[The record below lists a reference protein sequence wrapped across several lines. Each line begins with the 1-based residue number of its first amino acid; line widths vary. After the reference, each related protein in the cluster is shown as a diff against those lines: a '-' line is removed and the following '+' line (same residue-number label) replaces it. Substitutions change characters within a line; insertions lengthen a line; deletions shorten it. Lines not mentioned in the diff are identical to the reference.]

1 MSLYRLQIPKN
12 RLDNR
17 SAIDDDII
25 IPTRDEDT
33 IRNDFNNFL
42 SLDDNT
48 INTKGSSKTIKT
60 KKKKKKTKNNDI
72 NENNINNEAVVNYN
86 NDNNDDHDIDN
97 TDNDNADSNNIPE
110 SRLGS
115 KLLKRL
121 NYFWG
126 NVKRNSTKVKFE
138 SASKKVN
145 FVTKEEKIRQ
155 SLIRLFQLQYER
167 ELKEKEE
174 QASKRMTRRLL
185 ALIIS
190 EKSNTSNNTS
200 TSNNNNVSSVLLPS
214 IFQKRK

>member
-25 IPTRDEDT
+25 IPTRDEET
-33 IRNDFNNFL
+33 IRKDFNNFL

-48 INTKGSSKTIKT
+48 INTKGSSKSIKT
-60 KKKKKKTKNNDI
+60 KNKKRKTKNNDN
-72 NENNINNEAVVNYN
+72 NENNINNEAIV
-86 NDNNDDHDIDN
+86 NDNSNNGDVEN
-97 TDNDNADSNNIPE
+97 TDNDNAYNNNIPE

-167 ELKEKEE
+167 ELIEKEE

-190 EKSNTSNNTS
+190 EKSNTPNTNNSNS
-200 TSNNNNVSSVLLPS
+200 TVSSVLLPS

>member
-25 IPTRDEDT
+25 IPTRDEET
-33 IRNDFNNFL
+33 IRNDFNKFL
-42 SLDDNT
+42 SLDDNI
-48 INTKGSSKTIKT
+48 INIKGSSKSIKT
-60 KKKKKKTKNNDI
+60 KKKKKKAKNTDI
-72 NENNINNEAVVNYN
+72 NENNINNEAIVNDN
-86 NDNNDDHDIDN
+86 SNNDDVEN
-97 TDNDNADSNNIPE
+97 TDNDNADTNNIPE

-190 EKSNTSNNTS
+190 EKSNTSNNTN
-200 TSNNNNVSSVLLPS
+200 TSNNSTVSSVLLPS

>member
-33 IRNDFNNFL
+33 LKNDFNNFL

-48 INTKGSSKTIKT
+48 INTKGSSKSIKT
-60 KKKKKKTKNNDI
+60 KKKKRKTKNNDI
-72 NENNINNEAVVNYN
+72 NENNINNKAIVNDS
-86 NDNNDDHDIDN
+86 NDGDVEN
-97 TDNDNADSNNIPE
+97 TDNDTADTNNIPE

-138 SASKKVN
+138 SASKKIN

-190 EKSNTSNNTS
+190 EKSNTPNTSNNTNTTNNS
-200 TSNNNNVSSVLLPS
+200 TVSSVLLPS
-214 IFQKRK
+214 IFKKRK